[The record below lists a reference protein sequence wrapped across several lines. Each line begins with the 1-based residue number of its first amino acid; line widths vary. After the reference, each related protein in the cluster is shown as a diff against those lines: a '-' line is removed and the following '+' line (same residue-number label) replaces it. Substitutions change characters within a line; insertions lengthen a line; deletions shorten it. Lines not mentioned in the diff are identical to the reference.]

1 MAAVEEV
8 AKEVLPSDVT
18 FEWTNMSYQ
27 EANAGGAG
35 AVFALSLVF
44 VFLILAGLYESWS
57 LPWSVLLTTPIAI
70 FGAYL
75 GIWWRGLDND
85 VFAQIGLVMLI
96 GLIAKN
102 AILIVEFAKAE
113 LEAGGKTAT
122 DAALAGAKSR
132 LRPILMTS
140 FAFILGCVPLW
151 TASGSG
157 AISRQSIGTTVI
169 AGMLAATGIAIFI
182 VPVLFVLVDR
192 FAGGGAGHSP
202 APPAAPASPT
212 PPLVPEHSK

>member
-1 MAAVEEV
+1 
-8 AKEVLPSDVT
+8 
-18 FEWTNMSYQ
+18 
-27 EANAGGAG
+27 
-35 AVFALSLVF
+35 
-44 VFLILAGLYESWS
+44 
-57 LPWSVLLTTPIAI
+57 
-70 FGAYL
+70 
-75 GIWWRGLDND
+75 
-85 VFAQIGLVMLI
+85 MLI

-182 VPVLFVLVDR
+182 VPVLFVLVER

-202 APPAAPASPT
+202 APPAPPASPT
-212 PPLVPEHSK
+212 PPLAPEHSK